1 MATVPP
7 PTRRPFPRAL
17 STEAN
22 RFWLAFGAATVPAL
36 LCQLLLVDLGPA
48 WSNFTV
54 LVVWYGAHLLLHSL
68 AVAVAFHLDFATAR
82 REPPSA
88 DRSWRRRLLHVDPNV
103 DLAVWF
109 SAFALA
115 AAVALAAT
123 GVSARSAVLAVGTVV
138 LVVGAWVDVLVS
150 FAADYARRDHRAG
163 GLDFPGER
171 PEAFADYVY
180 FSAAVTTTFGPTDV
194 TVTTRE
200 VRRLVLLHALVAF
213 VFNTVVLALLIST
226 LLG

>member
-7 PTRRPFPRAL
+7 PTRRPLPRAL

-22 RFWLAFGAATVPAL
+22 RSWLAFGLAAVPAL
-36 LCQLLLVDLGPA
+36 LCGVLLLDPGPG
-48 WSNFTV
+48 WPSFTV
-54 LVVWYGAHLLLHSL
+54 LVVWYGATLLLHSAAVVL
-68 AVAVAFHLDFATAR
+68 AFRLDFATAR
-82 REPPSA
+82 LEHPPA
-88 DRSWRRRLLHVDPNV
+88 DRSWRRRLLHVDPTV
-103 DLAVWF
+103 DLAVSF
-109 SAFALA
+109 SVFALA
-115 AAVALAAT
+115 AAVALAVT

-150 FAADYARRDHRAG
+150 FAADYARRDHRDG
-163 GLDFPGER
+163 GLDFPGEQ
-171 PEAFADYVY
+171 PGEFADYVY

-194 TVTTRE
+194 TVSTRAM
-200 VRRLVLLHALVAF
+200 RRHVLLHGLVAF